1 MPASLPR
8 FDKTD
13 VDVSRWLAKDNS
25 SRALSADSW
34 LDYFSYGGC
43 VDDNGD
49 ELVRFLGSL
58 HECAWF
64 GVTCS
69 TDAADMSADEHSLV
83 TRLELQANNLGGYIP
98 KDVGLLY
105 TLEVLCL

>member
-1 MPASLPR
+1 MRLVGSRKTTAAGPSPQSVGLITSL
-8 FDKTD
+8 
-13 VDVSRWLAKDNS
+13 
-25 SRALSADSW
+25 
-34 LDYFSYGGC
+34 GGC

-49 ELVRFLGSL
+49 ELVRFLSSP

-64 GVTCS
+64 SVTCS

-83 TRLELQANNLGGYIP
+83 TQLELQANNLGGYIP

-105 TLEVLCL
+105 TLEVLDL

>member
-1 MPASLPR
+1 MRLAGSQKTTAAGPSPQTVGLITSL
-8 FDKTD
+8 
-13 VDVSRWLAKDNS
+13 
-25 SRALSADSW
+25 
-34 LDYFSYGGC
+34 GGC
-43 VDDNGD
+43 GDYNGD

-83 TRLELQANNLGGYIP
+83 TRLELQANNVGGYIP

-105 TLEVLCL
+105 TLEVLDL

>member
-1 MPASLPR
+1 MWMRLTGTQKTTAAGPSLQ
-8 FDKTD
+8 T
-13 VDVSRWLAKDNS
+13 VGLITSL
-25 SRALSADSW
+25 
-34 LDYFSYGGC
+34 GGC

-49 ELVRFLGSL
+49 ELLRFLGSS

-69 TDAADMSADEHSLV
+69 TDVADMSADKHSLV
-83 TRLELQANNLGGYIP
+83 TCLELQAHNLGGYIP

-105 TLEVLCL
+105 TTLEVLDL